1 MQSQRLKSRN
11 RQSMGKLTKIA
22 SRLRGGALNPPIIYI
37 GDNMYTN
44 IPPYEESGKF
54 ILTIEEIEAEL
65 LKRRKEAL
73 LKRLVTNSRAREIY
87 YKKIRAYERV
97 RFNDEISMRKF
108 MFEMGIHPASPHHPS
123 KTKKTPRTRKPKP
136 PAE

>member
-1 MQSQRLKSRN
+1 
-11 RQSMGKLTKIA
+11 
-22 SRLRGGALNPPIIYI
+22 
-37 GDNMYTN
+37 MYTN

-108 MFEMGIHPASPHHPS
+108 MFEMGIHPASPHPPS